1 MLSSVG
7 RGGRYRSQSIGS
19 GDNNKTIGP
28 TLGGGCLLTCNGKKV
43 NF

>member
-1 MLSSVG
+1 MMLSSVG

-28 TLGGGCLLTCNGKKV
+28 TLGGVLVDVQWQKS
-43 NF
+43 